1 MSNTNIV
8 WEKPPSQQRQRKG
21 VWVDRLQPL
30 MENPGEW
37 ARVYEGSLGTAR
49 STSNSLR
56 SGKTQIP
63 DGDWEFVSRKIDED
77 TGGIWAVY
85 WGEDDEMVEEDD
97 TYIEDED
104 DVDEMIDELDHLDE
118 LDVPE
123 PSTA

>member
-21 VWVDRLQPL
+21 VWVERLQPL

-63 DGDWEFVSRKIDED
+63 DGDWEFVSRKIDDD

-85 WGEDDEMVEEDD
+85 WGDEED

-104 DVDEMIDELDHLDE
+104 DVDEMIDELDQLE
-118 LDVPE
+118 EMDVPE
-123 PSTA
+123 PSSA